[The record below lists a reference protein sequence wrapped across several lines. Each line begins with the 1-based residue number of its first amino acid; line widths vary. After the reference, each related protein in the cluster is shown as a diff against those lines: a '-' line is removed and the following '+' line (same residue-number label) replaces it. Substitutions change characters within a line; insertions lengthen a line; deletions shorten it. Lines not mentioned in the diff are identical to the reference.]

1 MDRLFGFPIVKY
13 KIKPFEYKKDQLT
26 STILH
31 NYNIDKERNT
41 WDTHSYLH
49 QNIADEYNPKFKVPD
64 CSSLEPIYLRMAQQ
78 YVKSLNL
85 NNEVSIEIVNYTC
98 TDKNNFMDPHIHGP
112 ADFVAAH
119 YVSFDP
125 AVHVPTV
132 FHNPSEGNATY
143 ARLLKPELYKLIGK
157 QKGSLNSWITPLFS
171 YPQVEEDD
179 VLFWPSILKHG
190 IPKQPKKSEKK
201 RISITF
207 NVYLKYV

>member
-64 CSSLEPIYLRMAQQ
+64 CSSLEPIYLKMAQQ

-132 FHNPSEGNATY
+132 FHNTSEGNATY

-179 VLFWPSILKHG
+179 VLFWPGILKHG

>member
-64 CSSLEPIYLRMAQQ
+64 CSSLEPIYLKMAQQ

-132 FHNPSEGNATY
+132 FHNPSEGNASY
-143 ARLLKPELYKLIGK
+143 ASLLKPELYKLIGK

-179 VLFWPSILKHG
+179 VLFWPGILKHG

>member
-1 MDRLFGFPIVKY
+1 MKKNDLKVFDLKKNNINGGSIRYYIAHNGSKY
-13 KIKPFEYKKDQLT
+13 
-26 STILH
+26 
-31 NYNIDKERNT
+31 NT
-41 WDTHSYLH
+41 
-49 QNIADEYNPKFKVPD
+49 KFKIPD
-64 CSSLEPIYLRMAQQ
+64 CSSLEPIYLKMSQQ

-85 NNEVSIEIVNYTC
+85 NNKISIEIVNYTC

-112 ADFVAAH
+112 ADFVGVH

-125 AVHVPTV
+125 NVHISTV

-143 ARLLKPELYKLIGK
+143 ARLLKPELYKLIQE
-157 QKGSLNSWITPLFS
+157 QKGSFNSWMKPNFS

-179 VLFWPSILKHG
+179 VLLWPSILKHG
-190 IPKQPKKSEKK
+190 IMKQPKKSTKK